1 MCGPS
6 EGQSRSHERRSGTDD
21 DGDFPWDLGVCDAHC
36 HPTDTMTSIESI
48 SSMRAR
54 VLTAM
59 STRSQDQDLVASV
72 AAEHGIRDRSALVSD
87 CQEAPRK
94 IVPAFGW
101 HPWFS
106 HQLFDDTAGNGGN
119 STYDPSSS
127 SLAEQK
133 AKHYEAVLSSFPDA
147 EFVAS
152 LPDPK
157 PLSGFLAET
166 RQRLEENPLALIG
179 EVGLD
184 KAFRLPSAWKE
195 DEQQERDEGLTPGGR
210 EGRLLSPY
218 HVKMPH
224 QTQILTAQLRL
235 AGELGRAASVHGVQA
250 HGVLFDAISAL
261 WKGHEKEVVSRRK
274 QKMVAKGAEDFSSSS
289 EEEEDEDDIWA
300 EINGQAPAAKPRQK
314 KYKPKPFP
322 PRICLHSFSGSA
334 QVMKQYLH
342 PAVPATMYFSFSTV
356 INLATAGGKDKFP
369 ELVKTCPDDRILI
382 ESDLH
387 TAGEDMDYYLKDIC
401 RKICEIK
408 KWTLQEGIE
417 KLRKNYEELN
427 PQPRCRD
434 AELLLSVDWPD
445 DKIP

>member
-6 EGQSRSHERRSGTDD
+6 EGQPHSQERRETDD
-21 DGDFPWDLGVCDAHC
+21 SDFPWGLGVCDAHC
-36 HPTDTMTSIESI
+36 HPTDTMASIASI
-48 SSMRAR
+48 DSMRAL

-59 STRSQDQDLVASV
+59 STRLQDQDLVASV
-72 AAEHGIRDRSALVSD
+72 AAEHGIRDRSTLVVSD
-87 CQEAPRK
+87 SQEAPRK

-106 HQLFDDTAGNGGN
+106 HQLFDDTTGNGGS

-127 SLAEQK
+127 ALSEQK
-133 AKHYEAVLSSFPDA
+133 AKHYEAVLSSSPDA
-147 EFVAS
+147 EFIAS

-157 PLSGFLAET
+157 SLSSFLAET
-166 RQRLEENPLALIG
+166 RQRLEDNPLALIG

-184 KAFRLPSAWKE
+184 KAFRLPAAWKE
-195 DEQQERDEGLTPGGR
+195 GEQHERDEGLTPGGR
-210 EGRLLSPY
+210 EGRMLSPY

-224 QTQILTAQLRL
+224 QTQILTAQLKL
-235 AGELGRAASVHGVQA
+235 AGELGRAVSVHGVQA

-289 EEEEDEDDIWA
+289 EDEDEDDIWA
-300 EINGQAPAAKPRQK
+300 EINGQKKPADKPKQK

-322 PRICLHSFSGSA
+322 PRICLHSFTGSA

-342 PAVPATMYFSFSTV
+342 PTVPARIYFSFSTV
-356 INLATAGGKDKFP
+356 INLATPGGENKFP
-369 ELVKTCPDDRILI
+369 ELVKTCPDDQILI

-401 RKICEIK
+401 KKICKIK
-408 KWTLQEGIE
+408 GWTLQQGVER
-417 KLRKNYEELN
+417 LRKNYEEFIFS
-427 PQPRCRD
+427 P
-434 AELLLSVDWPD
+434 A
-445 DKIP
+445 